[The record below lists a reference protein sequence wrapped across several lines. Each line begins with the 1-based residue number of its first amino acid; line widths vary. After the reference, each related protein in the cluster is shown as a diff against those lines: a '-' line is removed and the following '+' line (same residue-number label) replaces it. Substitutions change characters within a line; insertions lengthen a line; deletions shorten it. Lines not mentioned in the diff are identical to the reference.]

1 MTRFVYF
8 DLGNVLLDFSHQQ
21 AAEQAAHLSGIPA
34 EVAYRVLF
42 EEGLQWPYETG
53 KVSSQQIHQQFCEIT
68 QSTSLLAPWLQAISD
83 IFQPKHDV
91 WQIVQKVQDSGLP
104 LGILSNTCDAHWQ
117 FCQKE
122 YPGLLSRFGVHA
134 LSFRMGAMKP
144 HRQIYDLAAELA
156 QTPLAEI
163 LFIDDRPENVAGAQV
178 CGMDAIH
185 FTTPENLAQALISRG
200 IIS

>member
-21 AAEQAAHLSGIPA
+21 AAEQAALLSGIPA

-53 KVSSQQIHQQFCEIT
+53 KVSSQEIHQQFCEIT
-68 QSTSLLAPWLQAISD
+68 RSTSPLLPWLHAISD
-83 IFQPKHDV
+83 IFQPKQDV
-91 WQIVQKVQDSGLP
+91 WQIVHKVQDSGLP

-122 YPGLLSRFGVHA
+122 YPGLLARFGVHA

-144 HRQIYDLAAELA
+144 HRQIYDLAADLA
-156 QTPLAEI
+156 QTPITEI
-163 LFIDDRPENVAGAQV
+163 LFIDDRPENVAGAQA

-185 FTTPENLAQALISRG
+185 FTAPENLAQALISRR